1 MSRILETRIT
11 PANQSLARTFAE
23 IWESSELLWVLIVR
37 QIRVRYA
44 QTAFGAFWVVLQPLL
59 ASALYTL
66 VFGFFVKVP
75 TGGVPYVLFSY
86 AGMVS
91 WSVFSQG
98 FDRAGLSL
106 YQDERLITKT
116 YFPRLLLPIAAALSV
131 VPDLVISTVLML
143 PVAWAMGYPPGPSL
157 VWLVPAMFPAFLL
170 SMGVGAI
177 VASMNIRWRDLRQA
191 APFLV
196 QVWVWATPVA
206 YPVTLAP
213 RPWDVALLA
222 NPMAAP
228 VMLYRH
234 AMIGT
239 PLPPAWSVAWSIA
252 ASIILFLVGVLV
264 FRGVEK
270 TFADYI

>member
-1 MSRILETRIT
+1 MSRALETRIS

-23 IWESSELLWVLIVR
+23 IWESGELLRVLIAR

-116 YFPRLLLPIAAALSV
+116 YFPRLLLPVAAALSV
-131 VPDLVISTVLML
+131 LPDLVISTALML
-143 PVAWAMGYPPGPSL
+143 PVAWAMGYPPTLSIG
-157 VWLVPAMFPAFLL
+157 WLIPAMLPAFLM
-170 SMGVGAI
+170 SMGAGAI

-206 YPVTLAP
+206 YPLDLAP
-213 RPWDVALLA
+213 RPWDAVLLA

-228 VMLYRH
+228 VLLYRH

-239 PLPPAWSVAWSIA
+239 PMPPTWSIVWSFA
-252 ASIILFLVGVLV
+252 ASIVLFLAGVLV